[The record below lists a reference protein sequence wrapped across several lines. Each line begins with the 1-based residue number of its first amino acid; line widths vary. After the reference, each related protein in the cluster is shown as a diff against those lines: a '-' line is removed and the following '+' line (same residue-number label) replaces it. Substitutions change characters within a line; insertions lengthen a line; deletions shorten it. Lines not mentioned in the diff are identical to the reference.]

1 MKFLG
6 SICILIFIHSLDQD
20 VYLISTYGIREIVYK
35 YKFVKFLLSLT
46 NNKFSTV
53 Q

>member
-6 SICILIFIHSLDQD
+6 SICILIFIESLVRD
-20 VYLISTYGIREIVYK
+20 VYLILTYGIREIVCK
-35 YKFVKFLLSLT
+35 LKFVKFLSSLT
-46 NNKFSTV
+46 HNKFSTV